1 MTEFEM
7 QAQIDALKK
16 ELADLKG
23 QRIDGMVAETTTE
36 IIHEYGLPEEYELYL
51 DSACRHADI
60 STTDTKKEVKEKIMC
75 ELNRLCDRYHVERP
89 MTHIERA
96 QAWINNK
103 KQEEQRN
110 AQRLE
115 RLKPL
120 LK

>member
-16 ELADLKG
+16 EVAELKG
-23 QRIDGMVAETTTE
+23 QRVDGMIAETTTE
-36 IIHEYGLPEEYELYL
+36 IINQYGLTDEYELYL

-60 STTDTKKEVKEKIMC
+60 STADTKKEVKEKIMR
-75 ELNRLCDRYHVERP
+75 ELNRLCDRYNVERP
-89 MTHIERA
+89 MTNIERA
-96 QAWINNK
+96 QTWINNK
-103 KQEEQRN
+103 NQEEQRN